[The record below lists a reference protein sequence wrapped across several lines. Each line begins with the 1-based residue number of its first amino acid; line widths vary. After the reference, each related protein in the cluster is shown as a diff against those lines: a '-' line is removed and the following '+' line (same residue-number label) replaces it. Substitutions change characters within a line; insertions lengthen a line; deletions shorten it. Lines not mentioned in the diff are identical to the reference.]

1 MAEFD
6 YSEAIS
12 EARSKYD
19 SIAQAL
25 DMDRMKAQIA
35 ELEQQAAEPGLWD
48 DPENAPYNPTP
59 SML

>member
-25 DMDRMKAQIA
+25 DMDRIKAQIA
-35 ELEQQAAEPGLWD
+35 ELEQQAA
-48 DPENAPYNPTP
+48 
-59 SML
+59 